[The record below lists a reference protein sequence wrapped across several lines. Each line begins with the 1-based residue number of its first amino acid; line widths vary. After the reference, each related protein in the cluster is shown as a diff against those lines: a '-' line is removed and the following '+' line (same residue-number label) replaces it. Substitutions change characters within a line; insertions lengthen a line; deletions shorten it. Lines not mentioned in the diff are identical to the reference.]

1 MPVLIAQEK
10 ENIITN
16 ILSNGAI
23 IGFDDKYLV
32 NGDLKIFVKGSVT
45 IMFNEMTDRTQVK
58 PDEITPIP
66 ITVGI
71 SARHVHLTREDVDTL
86 FGKGYQ
92 LTKFKDLSQPGQFAC
107 EEMVTVVGPKGVI
120 EKVRIL
126 GPERKESQV
135 ELSISDCFKLGIKAP
150 LRDSGDLS
158 GSAPITLVG
167 PAGSV
172 TLKEGAII
180 AARHIHMSTADA
192 EKYGLEDK
200 DRIYVRAKGP
210 RGIIFGDVLVRVSD
224 SFHSEMHVDTDEGN
238 AVGLRNGDTVYAYKI
253 HGHISELV
261 K

>member
-1 MPVLIAQEK
+1 MLK
-10 ENIITN
+10 EN
-16 ILSNGAI
+16 LP
-23 IGFDDKYLV
+23 
-32 NGDLKIFVKGSVT
+32 
-45 IMFNEMTDRTQVK
+45 TQVD
-58 PDEITPIP
+58 PDAITPIP

-86 FGKGYQ
+86 FGPGHQ
-92 LTKFKDLSQPGQFAC
+92 LRISKELSQPDQYAC
-107 EEMVTVVGPKGVI
+107 EETVTVVGPKGVI
-120 EKVRIL
+120 ESVRIL
-126 GPERKESQV
+126 GPERKQSQV

-150 LRDSGDLS
+150 LRDSGDLA
-158 GSAPITLVG
+158 GSSSLTLVG
-167 PAGSV
+167 PVGSV

-180 AARHIHMSTADA
+180 AARHIHMNTSDA
-192 EKYGLEDK
+192 EKFGLEDK

-224 SFHSEMHVDTDEGN
+224 SFKLEMHVDTDEGN

>member
-1 MPVLIAQEK
+1 MLNE
-10 ENIITN
+10 TN
-16 ILSNGAI
+16 SP
-23 IGFDDKYLV
+23 
-32 NGDLKIFVKGSVT
+32 
-45 IMFNEMTDRTQVK
+45 TQVNQ
-58 PDEITPIP
+58 DEITPIP
-66 ITVGI
+66 LTVGI

-86 FGKGYQ
+86 FGAGHQ
-92 LTKFKDLSQPGQFAC
+92 LTVFKDLSQPGQFAC

-120 EKVRIL
+120 EKVRVL
-126 GPERKESQV
+126 GPERPQSQV

-158 GSAPITLVG
+158 GSSPITLVG
-167 PAGSV
+167 PVGAV

-180 AARHIHMSTADA
+180 AARHIHMHTTDA
-192 EKYGLEDK
+192 EKYHLEDR

-224 SFHSEMHVDTDEGN
+224 NAKTEMHVDTDEGN

>member
-1 MPVLIAQEK
+1 MLK
-10 ENIITN
+10 ED
-16 ILSNGAI
+16 SP
-23 IGFDDKYLV
+23 
-32 NGDLKIFVKGSVT
+32 
-45 IMFNEMTDRTQVK
+45 TQVN
-58 PDEITPIP
+58 PEEITPIP
-66 ITVGI
+66 VTVGI

-86 FGKGYQ
+86 FGPGYE
-92 LTKFKDLSQPGQFAC
+92 LKKFKELSQPDQYAC
-107 EEMVTVVGPKGVI
+107 EETVTVVGPKGVI

-126 GPERKESQV
+126 GPERKQSQV

-158 GSAPITLVG
+158 GSSSVTLVG
-167 PAGSV
+167 PVGSV
-172 TLKEGAII
+172 TIKEGAII
-180 AARHIHMSTADA
+180 AARHIHMHTSDA
-192 EKYGLEDK
+192 EKYGLEDR

-224 SFHSEMHVDTDEGN
+224 KYKLEMHVDTDEGN